1 MEVLSSST
9 SVPNPSIPSDPAQ
22 SAALSSSISSVAAKA
37 TDAAAN
43 AHGAENENNNAN
55 DDEPPMI
62 PDLSASSTPPV
73 SEQTKQVEV
82 EIRPAPLGT
91 PFHPAGSPHLQA
103 LPLLPYPIIL
113 EPKGEKVYVVAQK
126 GFDVLEMFKNPMML
140 MMLVAGLLVFL
151 LPKALVRFFSFSS
164 YAVDL
169 FSSFSNC

>member
-43 AHGAENENNNAN
+43 AENENENPN
-55 DDEPPMI
+55 DDGDEPALI
-62 PDLSASSTPPV
+62 PDLSASSPPPV

-91 PFHPAGSPHLQA
+91 PFHPVGSPHLQA

-113 EPKGEKVYVVAQK
+113 EPKGEKVYVIAQK

-151 LPKALVRFFSFSS
+151 LPKALVRFFSSS